1 MLTELVAGANAEDP
15 LPFLSAL
22 QMLSV
27 ILPMTRAHLH
37 SPTLKALNLIGLAKV
52 RRKDLWLFAR

>member
-1 MLTELVAGANAEDP
+1 MAGANAEDP